1 VLAGIG
7 IAMMPAWFWT
17 REILAGQVVQLL
29 PKYRLPEQIINALTS
44 ARQRP
49 TSRVK
54 KFVDHIEQVLLARST
69 TSRH

>member
-1 VLAGIG
+1 
-7 IAMMPAWFWT
+7 MPAWFWT

-49 TSRVK
+49 SSRVR
-54 KFVDHIEQVLLARST
+54 KFVDHIEQVLLAQST
-69 TSRH
+69 TSKH